1 MHHRIRTGT
10 CRQRSLMRLSSGSWP
25 GWSPGSP
32 LTSGG
37 FMVALAD
44 GFRGGRPEPFQ
55 RERAW
60 RGSDLIDEGVPGD
73 DRTWL
78 ARRPGGASTE
88 ETTPAD
94 HPAVL
99 ALLSPG

>member
-1 MHHRIRTGT
+1 MHHRIRTDT

-37 FMVALAD
+37 SWLPWPTASEGD
-44 GFRGGRPEPFQ
+44 GLEPFQ

-78 ARRPGGASTE
+78 ARRPGGGLDRG
-88 ETTPAD
+88 D
-94 HPAVL
+94 HA
-99 ALLSPG
+99 G